1 MSSTET
7 ALREWRSG
15 PTQAERLVAGIL
27 RLEKYTNVHPQAP
40 LGGPDDGADI
50 LCERGRYFW
59 VCAAYFPSTE
69 KDFVAVKRKFLHDL
83 TNAQVH
89 RRSGFVFM
97 TNQRLTREQRNELRG
112 EATASKQECEIY
124 DVERIRG
131 ALDSP
136 EGYGL
141 RVGYLYIAMNA
152 DEQVAFFAT
161 RENQLADLMTEQ
173 TQHLQA
179 VLSHINQIR
188 RGQANAAQTMRIMA
202 EAQNLSIDSVRSL
215 DPLAVGEI
223 SSERAVAKIT
233 LQLDPA
239 MVLLVH
245 RLVCF
250 DLPPRIIGQLR
261 TENVVIKKASAAP
274 ADPTISPPAPADIPR
289 LLDEVCGTWRASIA
303 AARTPDEQMDAIAR
317 LFHGILYV
325 HPFLDGNGR
334 VARSI
339 LMQQCLDRFG
349 HVDMSR
355 LDRGVP
361 YYMSLQTADRGDFA
375 PLKALILKAVTG

>member
-7 ALREWRSG
+7 ALREWRFGS
-15 PTQAERLVAGIL
+15 TQAERLVVGIL
-27 RLEKYTNVHPQAP
+27 RLEKYTNIHPQAP

-59 VCAAYFPSTE
+59 VCAAYFPTTE
-69 KDFVAVKRKFLHDL
+69 KDFAAVKCKFLHDL

-89 RRSGFVFM
+89 KRNGFVFM
-97 TNQRLTREQRNELRG
+97 TNQRLTRGQRNELRD
-112 EATASKQECEIY
+112 EANKLRQECEIY

-141 RVGYLYIAMNA
+141 RVGYLHIPMNA

-173 TQHLQA
+173 TQHLRA

-188 RGQANAAQTMRIMA
+188 QGQANAAQTMRIMA
-202 EAQNLSIDSVRSL
+202 EAQSLSIEPVRSM

-223 SSERAVAKIT
+223 SSEPGVAKVSS
-233 LQLDPA
+233 QLDPA

-261 TENVVIKKASAAP
+261 TEDVVIKKASAAP
-274 ADPTISPPAPADIPR
+274 ADPTIRPPAPAEIPR
-289 LLDEVCGTWRASIA
+289 LLNEVCATWRAGMA
-303 AARTPDEQMDAIAR
+303 VAQMPDEQMDAIAQ
-317 LFHGILYV
+317 LFHGILSV

-339 LMQQCLDRFG
+339 LMQQCLDTFG

-361 YYMSLQTADRGDFA
+361 YYASLQAADRGDLA
-375 PLKALILKAVTG
+375 PLKALIFIAVSG